1 MIGAL
6 STEEIPVQNSNDV
19 YVVGLA
25 VALYRDCG
33 LRLQCISRR
42 DEQTITSRYSK
53 EGFTFL
59 QAAFGAFKNAFL
71 LGLETGHFQ
80 LTGWFRKDHSS
91 VLPLFLRGWLKLVFS
106 DDGNLLAHAPVE
118 AVRCIYQFLSAFGKC
133 ETGEPFDERDA
144 TFKWL
149 NCEATAGVIKDD
161 RWIEAARRWVAAT
174 ALDQATD
181 WFQPNSKHGPG
192 AVAEKGWGI
201 VEKYSS
207 ATPGYPAWMG
217 DMFGYSG
224 VFQPGDA
231 DMPDSRLTFV
241 HKDYRGPRAIAP
253 IAMWRMFFQQSLMR
267 TMTAALESK
276 VWANGRKNPLYGYIN
291 FTDQSV
297 NGRLAQGSSW
307 DRTHGTT
314 DMREGSNYVTVEHV
328 SRIFGDRL
336 CSALLALRDTHIV
349 LPNGKSHEIRMHAGM
364 GSATCFP
371 TMALVYSALLH
382 GSGIKAYVYGDDIIV
397 PTEKWSLAMRI
408 LSDSGLPVNDKKS
421 FVSGYFRESCGIDA
435 FKGVNI
441 TPVRVR
447 SLLDVDD
454 KRKLKS
460 ESYAPLVAL
469 SNQLAAAGFTLA
481 QRWVE
486 SYVPR
491 KISRERTQSGLSL
504 HYDPSPSLSC
514 RFLQVP
520 IVKTLVT
527 RTTGERDGDALKW
540 VIVAKD
546 AFLDCVQLK
555 SCTPEWAAEL
565 KSFKRPTW
573 LYKYWVETLKS
584 GKRRPRATVVVPH
597 LTEWY
602 YYDDSEVANALYVDD
617 AAYTKWAEENSHSE
631 KEPYPWNSFQ
641 NIRFDKDER
650 MVARDDPRYSTR
662 YVAIAAE

>member
-1 MIGAL
+1 MICAL

-42 DEQTITSRYSK
+42 DEQTIQQRYSE

-59 QAAFGAFKNAFL
+59 QAAFGAYKNAFL
-71 LGLETGHFQ
+71 LGLETGRFQ
-80 LTGWFRKDHSS
+80 LIGWFRKDHSS
-91 VLPLFLRGWLKLVFS
+91 VLPLFLRGWLKLVFD
-106 DDGNLLAHAPVE
+106 DDGNLLAQAPVE

-133 ETGEPFDERDA
+133 ETGKPFDELDA

-149 NCEATAGVIKDD
+149 NCETTAGVIKDD
-161 RWIEAARRWVAAT
+161 RWIEAARKWVAAT
-174 ALDQATD
+174 ALDHATD

-217 DMFGYSG
+217 DMFGYRG

-267 TMTAALESK
+267 SMTAALESRK
-276 VWANGRKNPLYGYIN
+276 WANGRNNPLYGYIN

-382 GSGIKAYVYGDDIIV
+382 GSGVKAYVYGDDIIV
-397 PTEKWSLAMRI
+397 PSEKWNLAMRI

-421 FVSGYFRESCGIDA
+421 FNSGYFRESCGIDA
-435 FKGVNI
+435 YKGVNI

-447 SLLDVDD
+447 SLPTYDD
-454 KRKLKS
+454 RNRLVGGS
-460 ESYAPLVAL
+460 IAPLVAL
-469 SNQLAAAGFTLA
+469 SNQLAAAGFNLT

-486 SYVPR
+486 SFVPR
-491 KISRERTQSGLSL
+491 SVSRERTESGLSL
-504 HYDPSPSLSC
+504 HYDPTPTLYC

-520 IVKTLVT
+520 IVKTLVP
-527 RTTGERDGDALKW
+527 RSASLRNGSALKGL
-540 VIVAKD
+540 
-546 AFLDCVQLK
+546 AFANSPSLLVGLHINRHHITRP
-555 SCTPEWAAEL
+555 TPEEEVRYVM
-565 KSFKRPTW
+565 KTEVVVSKT
-573 LYKYWVETLKS
+573 
-584 GKRRPRATVVVPH
+584 GKRRPRAVLGTDWDDPD
-597 LTEWY
+597 TY
-602 YYDDSEVANALYVDD
+602 YEDGEVANALYVED
-617 AAYTKWAEENSHSE
+617 AAYTKWAEDNADNER
-631 KEPYPWNSFQ
+631 EPYTWVSFQ
-641 NIRFDKDER
+641 DIRFDKDER

>member
-1 MIGAL
+1 M
-6 STEEIPVQNSNDV
+6 QNSNDV

-42 DEQTITSRYSK
+42 DEQTIYDRYSE

-59 QAAFGAFKNAFL
+59 QAAFGAYKNAFL
-71 LGLETGHFQ
+71 LGLETGRFQ

-91 VLPLFLRGWLKLVFS
+91 VLPLFLRGWLKLVFC
-106 DDGNLLAHAPVE
+106 DDGSLRSDAPVE

-149 NCEATAGVIKDD
+149 NCETTAGVIKDD
-161 RWIEAARRWVAAT
+161 RWIEAARKWVAAT
-174 ALDQATD
+174 ALDHATD

-201 VEKYSS
+201 VEKFSS

-217 DMFGYSG
+217 DLFGYRG
-224 VFQPGDA
+224 VFQPGA
-231 DMPDSRLTFV
+231 AELPDSRLTFV

-267 TMTAALESK
+267 TMVAALESK
-276 VWANGRKNPLYGYIN
+276 VWTNGRKNPLYGYIN

-314 DMREGSNYVTVEHV
+314 DMREGSNFVTTEHV

-371 TMALVYSALLH
+371 TMALVYCALLH

-397 PTEKWSLAMRI
+397 PSEKWNLAMRI

-421 FVSGYFRESCGIDA
+421 FFNGYFRESCGIDA

-441 TPVRVR
+441 TPVRLR
-447 SLLDVDD
+447 SLLTYDG
-454 KRKLKS
+454 RKLAAVS
-460 ESYAPLVAL
+460 IAPLVAL

-486 SYVPR
+486 SFVPAVV
-491 KISRERTQSGLSL
+491 SRERTDSGLSL
-504 HYDPSPSLSC
+504 HYDPVPTLYC
-514 RFLQVP
+514 RHLQVP
-520 IVKTLVT
+520 IVKTLVP
-527 RTTGERDGDALKW
+527 RVRGERSDAPLKRLEFADTALNRVHTHLTDIGDFLNGSYQSRDREYLVSYRVEFLKN
-540 VIVAKD
+540 
-546 AFLDCVQLK
+546 
-555 SCTPEWAAEL
+555 
-565 KSFKRPTW
+565 
-573 LYKYWVETLKS
+573 
-584 GKRRPRATVVVPH
+584 GKRRPCAIVAG
-597 LTEWY
+597 EWNDPNTY
-602 YYDDSEVANALYVDD
+602 RDDDIVANALYVEDS
-617 AAYTKWAEENSHSE
+617 AYTKWAEENSHSE

-641 NIRFDKDER
+641 SIRFDKDER
-650 MVARDDPRYSTR
+650 MVARDSPRYSTR
-662 YVAIAAE
+662 YVSIAAE